1 MVYTHNCYR
10 SCYKFDFLCTA
21 LCTYW
26 LGVGLIAVNLLPFP
40 GLAFLSL
47 TPDQLKGDFLNAT
60 SFELL
65 LLPLRS
71 GLVSNTSRVFLIL
84 FNYFVLKPTRETQIY
99 SHINISSISG
109 GFLVCSLRKCALTVF
124 YQWCCFVATQLRY
137 YDSAKKPKKKKPIK
151 NNNNNLALS
160 SQQRSNGPS
169 LVVALVYLVERVLG
183 IKSINNFSISS
194 TMPKRKITRSKE
206 TFKKHCWFLIKSY
219 AFRRYISIKIF
230 FEQVEFKIPC
240 CYAQFSNIHLD
251 HYHVSNLIYTEYTLS
266 V

>member
-21 LCTYW
+21 PCTYW

-71 GLVSNTSRVFLIL
+71 WLVSNTSRTFLIL

-99 SHINISSISG
+99 SHINISSISE

-124 YQWCCFVATQLRY
+124 LNNVALSLPSRDITTVQKIQLN
-137 YDSAKKPKKKKPIK
+137 KT
-151 NNNNNLALS
+151 NNNLALS
-160 SQQRSNGPS
+160 SQQRSNGSS

-194 TMPKRKITRSKE
+194 TMPKRKIIRHVSLIEQLSKE
-206 TFKKHCWFLIKSY
+206 TFKK
-219 AFRRYISIKIF
+219 
-230 FEQVEFKIPC
+230 
-240 CYAQFSNIHLD
+240 
-251 HYHVSNLIYTEYTLS
+251 YTDF
-266 V
+266 

>member
-10 SCYKFDFLCTA
+10 SCYKFDFLCTT

-71 GLVSNTSRVFLIL
+71 WLVSNTSRTFLIL

-99 SHINISSISG
+99 SHINISSISE

-124 YQWCCFVATQLRY
+124 LNDVALSPPSRDITTVQKIQLN
-137 YDSAKKPKKKKPIK
+137 KT
-151 NNNNNLALS
+151 NNNLALS
-160 SQQRSNGPS
+160 SQQRSNGSS

-194 TMPKRKITRSKE
+194 TMPKRKIIRHVSLIEQLSKE
-206 TFKKHCWFLIKSY
+206 TFKK
-219 AFRRYISIKIF
+219 
-230 FEQVEFKIPC
+230 
-240 CYAQFSNIHLD
+240 
-251 HYHVSNLIYTEYTLS
+251 YTDF
-266 V
+266 

>member
-71 GLVSNTSRVFLIL
+71 GLVGNTSRTFLTL
-84 FNYFVLKPTRETQIY
+84 FNYFVLKPTRDTQIY
-99 SHINISSISG
+99 NHINISSISE

-124 YQWCCFVATQLRY
+124 LNDVALSPPSWDITTVQKIQL
-137 YDSAKKPKKKKPIK
+137 K

-194 TMPKRKITRSKE
+194 TMPKRKIIRHVSLIEQLSKE
-206 TFKKHCWFLIKSY
+206 TFKKYCWFLIKSY
-219 AFRRYISIKIF
+219 AFRRYISIKKF
-230 FEQVEFKIPC
+230 CLNKWSLKYLV
-240 CYAQFSNIHLD
+240 
-251 HYHVSNLIYTEYTLS
+251 VMLS
-266 V
+266 FQTAI